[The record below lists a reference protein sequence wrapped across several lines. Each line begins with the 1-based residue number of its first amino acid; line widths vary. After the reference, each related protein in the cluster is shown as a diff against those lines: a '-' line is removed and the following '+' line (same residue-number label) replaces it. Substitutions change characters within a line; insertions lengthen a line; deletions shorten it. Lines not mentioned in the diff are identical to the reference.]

1 VGTQAVYAGSFSTF
15 EVEAGAWDDD
25 GPDSLSLPTDS
36 KAVRWQ
42 GTTGG
47 LGEQYVQ
54 GDFGP
59 VTPTGTDPDVIVFT
73 APAAALAG
81 GGYAEGAAI
90 GVVRRLFLADDTLVA
105 ENRSTIVVTDPTTMA
120 AVLADGCYL
129 RQYGTT
135 IDYLAHSYR
144 CAYMQEFIDWT
155 VDTDV
160 PSVERWPLRQ
170 RRRKW

>member
-1 VGTQAVYAGSFSTF
+1 VGTQAVYVDSFDLV
-15 EVEAGAWDDD
+15 EVETGAWDDD
-25 GPDSLSLPTDS
+25 GPTSLSHPSDGLE
-36 KAVRWQ
+36 VRWQ

-47 LGEQYVQ
+47 LGEQWVQ
-54 GDFGP
+54 GNFGP

-73 APAAALAG
+73 APAAAIPS
-81 GGYAEGAAI
+81 GAAI
-90 GVVRRLFLADDTLVA
+90 GVVRRLFLLDDTLIA

-144 CAYMQEFIDWT
+144 CDYMQEFIDWT
-155 VDTDV
+155 VDTEPAV
-160 PSVERWPLRQ
+160 VERWPLRQ